1 VAARVT
7 ACGDPVALSLIESDA
22 FNAPVAAGL
31 NSTETV
37 QEAAAASVVPQVVS
51 DNRRS
56 LENFPALRYRRTAT
70 RGPLQSSG

>member
-1 VAARVT
+1 MPHRRNRSSQLPVAARVT

-37 QEAAAASVVPQVVS
+37 QEAAAAGVVPQ
-51 DNRRS
+51 
-56 LENFPALRYRRTAT
+56 
-70 RGPLQSSG
+70 SSPT